1 MQVTSHP
8 KGATMPKIL
17 TVNGHT
23 PDVAKALYI
32 ADDVVIAG
40 DITLDEGVNIWFGC
54 SLRSEY
60 SYVKIGK
67 DTNLQDL
74 TVVHTDQGSPVIL
87 GERVTVGHRA
97 ILHGCTVHDDV
108 LVGMGA
114 TLLNN
119 SVVEAGAIVGANTLI
134 PEGFTVPAGT
144 LAVGTPPRIIE
155 KDLGPLPRKNVG
167 NYLELSRI
175 YKEIPGA

>member
-1 MQVTSHP
+1 
-8 KGATMPKIL
+8 MPKIL
-17 TVNGHT
+17 PVNGHT
-23 PDVAKALYI
+23 PNVANALYI

-40 DITLDEGVNIWFGC
+40 DVTLAYGVNIWFGC
-54 SLRSEY
+54 VIRSEF
-60 SYVKIGK
+60 STVNIGK

-74 TVVHTDQGSPVIL
+74 TVIHTDQGSPVVL

-97 ILHGCTVHDDV
+97 ILHGCTVEDDV
-108 LVGMGA
+108 LIGMGA

-119 SVVEAGAIVGANTLI
+119 SVIGKGAIVGANTLI

-167 NYLELSRI
+167 NYLVLGDLYRQ
-175 YKEIPGA
+175 IPGA